1 MIKGL
6 FFTVLTAVAVLLTGC
21 TTSKPVAPAPVPVPV
36 AAPVPEKLPE
46 ALPAVPPVVQPTLPG
61 EMRELSAGILAAGGL
76 TALGI
81 DESKSLELALN
92 MAKVNGRIELARVLD
107 ARFRLLEKAFSEET
121 GIPYESLFL
130 SGFNNAAGI
139 IKQQIASGL
148 AHTLKYETTG
158 DTFTAYAVMV
168 LDPKVIADQ
177 LAKEKELYARLQ
189 KTKAFGELN
198 KEIKAYEAFKATQE

>member
-1 MIKGL
+1 MTKGL
-6 FFTVLTAVAVLLTGC
+6 FFTVLTAVTILLTGC
-21 TTSKPVAPAPVPVPV
+21 TTGKPATPAPVPVPA
-36 AAPVPEKLPE
+36 AAPAPETLPE

-61 EMRELSAGILAAGGL
+61 EMQELSAGILAAGGL

-121 GIPYESLFL
+121 GIPYDSLFL

-139 IKQQIASGL
+139 IKQQIASSL

-198 KEIKAYEAFKATQE
+198 KEIKAYEAFKAAQE

>member
-6 FFTVLTAVAVLLTGC
+6 FFTVLTAVTILLTGC
-21 TTSKPVAPAPVPVPV
+21 TTSKPVTPEPAPVPVTT
-36 AAPVPEKLPE
+36 PVPESQPE
-46 ALPAVPPVVQPTLPG
+46 AVPEVPPVVQSTLPV

-121 GIPYESLFL
+121 GIPYDSLFL

-139 IKQQIASGL
+139 IKQQIASSL

-189 KTKAFGELN
+189 KTKAFGELT
-198 KEIKAYEAFKATQE
+198 KEIKAYEAFKAAQE